1 MNTKLMLSELKPGS
15 VFETELGEF
24 IVLDQDSEYGCT
36 KVITKNLYAENVEFG
51 RTCNYFKSKL
61 RDLMD
66 GEITDKFKAAF
77 GDALLEH
84 EVDVVSVDMQNYGGL
99 KSFVRPITFDEA
111 RIYNQHLVN
120 KDLPDWWWTCTPCS
134 TEERG
139 WKYSAAVVCP
149 SGVISSFNYFYE
161 IGVRPFCILKSDI
174 FVSVKEEKM
183 SKLEA
188 LQEQL
193 EKLNKEFEAYKK
205 SIRKALTKE

>member
-1 MNTKLMLSELKPGS
+1 MNKKLMLSELKPGS

-36 KVITKNLYAENVEFG
+36 MVITKNLYAENVEFG

-66 GEITDKFKAAF
+66 GKITDEFKAAF

-111 RIYNQHLVN
+111 RKYNQHLVN
-120 KDLPDWWWTCTPCS
+120 KGLPDWWWTCTPWS

-139 WKYSAAVVCP
+139 WKYSVAVVCP
-149 SGVISSFNYFYE
+149 SGGISNFNYDLE
-161 IGVRPFCILKSDI
+161 LGVRPFCILKSNL
-174 FVSVKEEKM
+174 FVSVKEE
-183 SKLEA
+183 EN
-188 LQEQL
+188 E
-193 EKLNKEFEAYKK
+193 
-205 SIRKALTKE
+205 